1 MHTHEALAR
10 QLLASY
16 PLDDPALTFIRHNEN
31 LTFKVNERGS
41 GRAFLLRVHLPVTRG
56 FDGPQHTLEGL
67 TGEMALLQELSS
79 HDVITA
85 QRPVA
90 NRYGSYVTIHRPT
103 DRTTDVYATLLE
115 WIEGDTFA
123 HTEPRL
129 DELIHMI
136 GCELACFHR
145 YTRASEAC
153 KGLYRPVY
161 DTVKVDATGEILQYG
176 VEAGIY
182 SRVHYKLMSDVLEQ
196 VKTLMRGLD
205 AEPGAWGLIHADL
218 QRDNIVVTP
227 SGQPAFLDF
236 SLSGYGYALFDLA
249 SASTKIERDKR
260 HLLLEGYSAILPL
273 PQGSMQLIEGLI
285 LLDVFLCYAFFIR
298 DAERN
303 DWIGDHVIRKNELWR
318 KWLSG
323 QEIFYL
329 L

>member
-67 TGEMALLQELSS
+67 QSEMTLLQELAS
-79 HDVITA
+79 HDVITT

-90 NRYGSYVTIHRPT
+90 NHWGSYVTTHRPM
-103 DRTTDVYATLLE
+103 DRDRDVYATLLA
-115 WIEGDTFA
+115 WIEGETFT

-129 DELIHMI
+129 DELIRMI
-136 GCELACFHR
+136 GGELARFHR
-145 YTRASEAC
+145 YTRVSEAC
-153 KGLYRPVY
+153 KGLHRPVY
-161 DTVKVDATGEILQYG
+161 DTVKVDATAEILRYG
-176 VEAGIY
+176 VEASIY
-182 SRVHYKLMSDVLEQ
+182 SRAHYTLMTDVLEQ
-196 VKTLMRGLD
+196 VKTLMRALD

-227 SGQPAFLDF
+227 SGEPAFLDF

-260 HLLLEGYSAILPL
+260 QLLLEGYSAILPL
-273 PQGSMQLIEGLI
+273 PEGSMRSIEGLI

-298 DAERN
+298 DPERN
-303 DWIGDHVIRKNELWR
+303 GWIGDHVIRKNELWQR
-318 KWLSG
+318 WLSG